1 MFSAI
6 QSIDFYILDFLQT
19 MARSGFWD
27 KFFSFYTSLGDPFMF
42 VCYAA
47 MLVAIKK
54 TRKDGIMVSCGML
67 TGLLLGELLIKNL
80 VQRARPCWI
89 KPEVLL
95 LVKTPKDYSF
105 LSGHTMTMTILT
117 VILVHNHPK
126 LGFGLIPAAL
136 LLAYSRMYLYLHFP
150 SDVLAGIILGLAI
163 GFLTIKLT
171 PTVEKKIEL
180 RKEKRKFVPSEK
192 QD

>member
-1 MFSAI
+1 
-6 QSIDFYILDFLQT
+6 
-19 MARSGFWD
+19 
-27 KFFSFYTSLGDPFMF
+27 
-42 VCYAA
+42 
-47 MLVAIKK
+47 
-54 TRKDGIMVSCGML
+54 
-67 TGLLLGELLIKNL
+67 
-80 VQRARPCWI
+80 
-89 KPEVLL
+89 
-95 LVKTPKDYSF
+95 
-105 LSGHTMTMTILT
+105 MTMTILT